1 MPENAD
7 ILETMPPTKS
17 ISENAI
23 PEILGRLGSPW
34 GPESDLAIQPWARGE
49 GGAQPDFR
57 ITIRWGDRAFEFVA
71 EAKTRSTPRVLEDA
85 ASRADQA
92 ADMTGLRPMI
102 IVPYL
107 SERSLDWLA
116 DRGVSGIDLSGNG
129 LALVPGVLYL
139 RRSGR
144 PNRYPESQPSKYAYR
159 GATSI
164 APRVF
169 LCRRA
174 FDSVTAIKDE
184 IESRG
189 GKVALSTVS
198 KALARMVE
206 DVLIRR
212 TDSCITLLQP
222 EALLDKLR
230 ESFERPSL
238 KRTATLKVSDLDQ
251 FFRRVDG
258 AEPRPRLVLSGA
270 SSQSRY
276 ASGLRSDQPEAY
288 CEDLSEVRKR
298 AVDLWNEAERFSDL
312 TIIETRD
319 RTPFFDARRDPSG
332 VVYASP
338 VQTYLELA
346 AGDKRDREMAES
358 VRRSILNGID

>member
-7 ILETMPPTKS
+7 ILETMPPAKS
-17 ISENAI
+17 ISESAI
-23 PEILGRLGSPW
+23 PEILGRFGSPW
-34 GPESDLAIQPWARGE
+34 GPETDLVIEPWARDG

-57 ITIRWGDRAFEFVA
+57 ITVRWGDRAFEFAA
-71 EAKTRSTPRVLEDA
+71 EAKTRSTPRILEEA

-92 ADMTGLRPMI
+92 SDMTGLWPMV

-129 LALVPGVLYL
+129 LAMVPGVLYL

-144 PNRYPESQPSKYAYR
+144 PNRFPESQPSKYAYR

-164 APRVF
+164 VPRVF
-169 LCRRA
+169 LCRRE
-174 FDSVTAIKDE
+174 FTSVSAIKDE

-212 TDSCITLLQP
+212 TDSSIKLRQP

-230 ESFERPSL
+230 ESFERLSL
-238 KRTATLKVSDLDQ
+238 KRTATLKVGGLDQ

-258 AEPRPRLVLSGA
+258 AESRPRLVLSGV
-270 SSQSRY
+270 SSQGRY
-276 ASGLRSDQPEAY
+276 ASGLRSDQADAY

-298 AVDLWNEAERFSDL
+298 AGDLWTETERFADL

-338 VQTYLELA
+338 VQAYLELA

-358 VRRSILNGID
+358 VRRSILDGID

>member
-1 MPENAD
+1 
-7 ILETMPPTKS
+7 MPPTKS

-34 GPESDLAIQPWARGE
+34 GPETDLAIEPWARDD

-57 ITIRWGDRAFEFVA
+57 ITIRWGDRAVEFVA
-71 EAKTRSTPRVLEDA
+71 EAKTRSTPRVLEEA

-92 ADMTGLRPMI
+92 ADMTGLWPMV

-107 SERSLDWLA
+107 SERSLDWL
-116 DRGVSGIDLSGNG
+116 DERGVSGIDLSGNG
-129 LALVPGVLYL
+129 LAMVPGVLYL

-164 APRVF
+164 VPRVF
-169 LCRRA
+169 LCRRE
-174 FDSVTAIKDE
+174 FESVSAIKDE

-206 DVLIRR
+206 DVLVRR
-212 TDSCITLLQP
+212 TDTSIALLQP
-222 EALLDKLR
+222 DTLLDKLR
-230 ESFERPSL
+230 ESFERPS
-238 KRTATLKVSDLDQ
+238 RNRIATLKVNDLEAL
-251 FFRRVDG
+251 FRHIDG
-258 AEPRPRLVLSGA
+258 AESRPRLVLSGA

-276 ASGLRSDQPEAY
+276 ASGLRSDQSEAY
-288 CEDLSEVRKR
+288 CEDLGEVRKR
-298 AVDLWNEAERFSDL
+298 AGDLWNEAERFSDL

-358 VRRSILNGID
+358 VRRSILDGIN

>member
-1 MPENAD
+1 MPEKAD
-7 ILETMPPTKS
+7 ILETMPPPKPT
-17 ISENAI
+17 SESAI

-34 GPESDLAIQPWARGE
+34 GPETDLAVEPWPRGNA
-49 GGAQPDFR
+49 GPRPDFR
-57 ITIRWGDRAFEFVA
+57 VTVRWEGRVFEFVA
-71 EAKTRSTPRVLEDA
+71 EAKTRSTPRVLEEA
-85 ASRADQA
+85 ASRAEQD
-92 ADMTGLRPMI
+92 ADKTALQPMV

-129 LALVPGVLYL
+129 LAMVPGVLYL

-144 PNRYPESQPSKYAYR
+144 PNRYPESQPSKYTYR

-164 APRVF
+164 VPRVF
-169 LCRRA
+169 LCRRE
-174 FDSVTAIKDE
+174 FESVSAIKDE
-184 IESRG
+184 IDARG

-212 TDSCITLLQP
+212 TDTSITLLQP
-222 EALLDKLR
+222 DALLDKLR
-230 ESFERPSL
+230 ESFERPSP
-238 KRTATLKVSDLDQ
+238 KRTATLKVGSLDQ
-251 FFRRVDG
+251 FFRRV
-258 AEPRPRLVLSGA
+258 ESTESRPRLVLSGA
-270 SSQSRY
+270 ASQGRY

-288 CEDLSEVRKR
+288 CENLGEVRTR
-298 AVDLWNEAERFSDL
+298 AGDLWNETERFSDL
-312 TIIETRD
+312 TIIETGD

-358 VRRSILNGID
+358 VRESLLDGID